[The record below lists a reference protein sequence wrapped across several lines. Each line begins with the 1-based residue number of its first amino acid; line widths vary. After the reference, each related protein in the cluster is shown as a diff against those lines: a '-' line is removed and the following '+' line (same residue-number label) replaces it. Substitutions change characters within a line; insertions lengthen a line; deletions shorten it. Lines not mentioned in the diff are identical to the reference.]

1 MNLNIMNGMMSDIH
15 LQKQVVVVS
24 HREFCFY
31 LFILLLTIQS
41 STVAVTLTGS
51 SEYAVPGSDFTLTCD
66 VPEEAKSVQ
75 LYRRPD
81 VTAVQGSIHV
91 RGGQCYNTATT
102 LLCSPDVCSCT
113 TTQTDYGTVFQWV
126 IQPHTG
132 DHGSVWYCQRTNA
145 RLPATDR
152 VVHSPDYT
160 LNVADGPGT
169 VTLFPSNTTYIRT
182 EGDTLPDITCT
193 ADCRPSCTFVWTKL
207 DNTNF
212 TTSAVLSLGQL
223 DRSEHGTYRCTAR
236 NVVRELTTTVIVS
249 VMYAVTLNGSSEY
262 AVPDNRFTLTCDVP
276 GEGSVVQLYRRPDV
290 TAVQGSIEV
299 RDGQCY
305 NDIPTTPV
313 LCSPDVCS
321 CTTTSTNYG
330 TVFQWVIQPQTGD
343 HGSVWSCRRLNR
355 SLPKPY
361 RIVNSPDYT
370 LNVACKPRPYLVPDD
385 HHTVDIP
392 LSKTLTIPAVFI
404 SNPEPLFT
412 WTFQLNQLTAAKEL
426 VNGTDNFAIQN
437 NFEKANVSALSV
449 GIRTNIQEEWFG
461 LYHVTATNSQGS
473 AIVSFTVRA
482 QRNPSPTKMLSV
494 DCGKQISAKV
504 SWKDGG
510 NSQFYRVL
518 FSMDAFEHS
527 EEVYPLTIAFEEGR
541 NIYNLNVDNLV
552 GGRLYTFKIAAYNT
566 YGNTTSL
573 DTVGCTVQEECSCS
587 TDNMYVTAVAL
598 ICTSVLTLLLTV
610 GLGIFIS
617 RNGRLP
623 FIKGQHLK
631 QSEFQNVQLS
641 ERAVTPN
648 EEEDERSPYE
658 QLDTNEIAKASV
670 YSEIESHL
678 PGRRRDPVNDNREY
692 ESLEGRS
699 NPNVYEDL
707 HGTTSGEK
715 EIYINTAIADGGSGS
730 GN

>member
-1 MNLNIMNGMMSDIH
+1 MQNNFD
-15 LQKQVVVVS
+15 VS
-24 HREFCFY
+24 LIC
-31 LFILLLTIQS
+31 IL
-41 STVAVTLTGS
+41 G
-51 SEYAVPGSDFTLTCD
+51 
-66 VPEEAKSVQ
+66 
-75 LYRRPD
+75 
-81 VTAVQGSIHV
+81 
-91 RGGQCYNTATT
+91 
-102 LLCSPDVCSCT
+102 
-113 TTQTDYGTVFQWV
+113 
-126 IQPHTG
+126 
-132 DHGSVWYCQRTNA
+132 
-145 RLPATDR
+145 
-152 VVHSPDYT
+152 
-160 LNVADGPGT
+160 
-169 VTLFPSNTTYIRT
+169 
-182 EGDTLPDITCT
+182 
-193 ADCRPSCTFVWTKL
+193 
-207 DNTNF
+207 
-212 TTSAVLSLGQL
+212 
-223 DRSEHGTYRCTAR
+223 
-236 NVVRELTTTVIVS
+236 
-249 VMYAVTLNGSSEY
+249 
-262 AVPDNRFTLTCDVP
+262 
-276 GEGSVVQLYRRPDV
+276 
-290 TAVQGSIEV
+290 
-299 RDGQCY
+299 
-305 NDIPTTPV
+305 
-313 LCSPDVCS
+313 
-321 CTTTSTNYG
+321 
-330 TVFQWVIQPQTGD
+330 
-343 HGSVWSCRRLNR
+343 
-355 SLPKPY
+355 
-361 RIVNSPDYT
+361 
-370 LNVACKPRPYLVPDD
+370 KPRPYLVPDD

-573 DTVGCTVQEECSCS
+573 DTVGCTVQE
-587 TDNMYVTAVAL
+587 
-598 ICTSVLTLLLTV
+598 
-610 GLGIFIS
+610 G
-617 RNGRLP
+617 NGRLP

-678 PGRRRDPVNDNREY
+678 PGRRRDPVNDKEY